1 MGLNLV
7 GALLDLQLLVF
18 VLVGCGSSFA
28 VVVVGCESVV
38 SSSFLLVFLDLS
50 FYYLV
55 VLDLMLEW
63 LWFYYNGGG
72 GGFAVSFLGYYVK
85 LEYNFYLV

>member
-7 GALLDLQLLVF
+7 GALLDLQLLV

-38 SSSFLLVFLDLS
+38 SSSFLSVFLDLG
-50 FYYLV
+50 FYHVV
-55 VLDLMLEW
+55 VLDLMSEW

-72 GGFAVSFLGYYVK
+72 DGFAVSFLGYYVK
-85 LEYNFYLV
+85 LE

>member
-7 GALLDLQLLVF
+7 GALLDLQLLV
-18 VLVGCGSSFA
+18 VWVGCGSSFA

-38 SSSFLLVFLDLS
+38 SSSFLSVFLDLG
-50 FYYLV
+50 FYHLV
-55 VLDLMLEW
+55 VLDLMSEW

-72 GGFAVSFLGYYVK
+72 GGFVVSFLGYYVK
-85 LEYNFYLV
+85 LE